1 MNSQVGSN
9 LEFTP
14 LQRRCIMQSLE
25 RIQQDGIRSRRRG
38 WAIAAL
44 VIIGGI
50 WALLR
55 WLGLLAIVVVL
66 SGCAAGMQRQL
77 TELSLIGPVTSDSV
91 VTHADGTTSRVST
104 VKSPS
109 EAELRL
115 KMAYIL
121 TRAEVEKAKHYFPY
135 DGRWYGP
142 GFYGD
147 RYYQQQPYAYGGCNG
162 CGTYQPYRRP

>member
-1 MNSQVGSN
+1 MAMDSLN
-9 LEFTP
+9 
-14 LQRRCIMQSLE
+14 RIMQE
-25 RIQQDGIRSRRRG
+25 AAKSRRRWIG
-38 WAIAAL
+38 AGIALAIAGL
-44 VIIGGI
+44 V
-50 WALLR
+50 WLLQR
-55 WLGLLAIVVVL
+55 FGPLVVVL
-66 SGCAAGMQRQL
+66 ALVSGCAAGMQRQL